1 MFEKYVLVDGSLR
14 RAGNGFSVDL
24 RIPYYRGLGLS
35 MVNVPELKVDGE
47 PVDLSQARFSVHG
60 NTYALT
66 DLPDVVDDRWGF
78 REPATLIVPDR
89 PVPPGEHELSVV
101 VSLRISYLPV
111 PSATRATKTLA
122 LIE

>member
-35 MVNVPELKVDGE
+35 MVNVPELTVDGE

-60 NTYALT
+60 NVYALT
-66 DLPDVVDDRWGF
+66 DLPDVDDDRWGF
-78 REPATLIVPDR
+78 REPATLTVPDR

-111 PSATRATKTLA
+111 PSATRATKTLT

>member
-1 MFEKYVLVDGSLR
+1 MFEKYVLVGGSLR

-35 MVNVPELKVDGE
+35 MVNVPELTVDGE
-47 PVDLSQARFSVHG
+47 PVDLSDARFSVHG
-60 NTYALT
+60 NTYALS

-78 REPATLIVPDR
+78 REAATLTVPGR
-89 PVPPGEHELSVV
+89 PLPPGTHEVSVV
-101 VSLRISYLPV
+101 VVLRISYLPV
-111 PSATRATKTLA
+111 PSSTRATKTLA

>member
-1 MFEKYVLVDGSLR
+1 VFEKYLLVDGSLR

-35 MVNVPELKVDGE
+35 MVTLPEVTVDGE

-66 DLPDVVDDRWGF
+66 DLPGVDDDRWGY
-78 REPATLIVPDR
+78 REAATLIVPDR

>member
-1 MFEKYVLVDGSLR
+1 VSLYSYQDEAFTGR
-14 RAGNGFSVDL
+14 LTLEQMIAASASFGA
-24 RIPYYRGLGLS
+24 
-35 MVNVPELKVDGE
+35 GE

-66 DLPDVVDDRWGF
+66 DLRDVVDDRWGF